1 MRVRTLIAGG
11 FLICSLQAQTELEVV
26 AAQVQADAAR
36 EELRLGL
43 DTRIRAAERLR
54 VVNPTLAKSILD
66 SGLPLLSKPIG
77 ANYLAYRFMVSYAF
91 VDLDAAER
99 AGRSIADKASVYNAL
114 IERSVEVKDFARASR
129 MVASAERD
137 GQYALGV
144 VTLALGK
151 MKGDSPVEAAKLIL
165 RRVAAFPTAR
175 ATEREVRTLLNNL
188 AVFPEIDTQTARE
201 ALDKIF
207 EVIDRPEFR
216 NNDSGEEWTATYIV
230 RGKEI
235 QTGTTYET
243 VLLPSA
249 AYLAVFDP
257 EAFAAREARL
267 PEWRSNLQGLRPA
280 DLPGIVRAHF
290 VVRQKNINS
299 QMATDAKPAVELS
312 DYSKMKY
319 QDALAAARKLDPLH
333 RCWVLQNLAKR
344 PDLTV
349 EQRRETFEEIWTVA
363 RELPLWERFTS
374 MRHTFWEAVE
384 SKMDGIFGPA
394 VLAWI
399 ETLDV
404 AAKSNETMLLR
415 ANENG
420 EFHDAYSRLAEL
432 LEERDYNLPQPHPSI
447 MARRDLRS
455 LDHAAHYGTDFSLS
469 SLDGKRFQLS
479 DLKGKVVMIDFWAT
493 WCPPCRDALPTIEK
507 IQQQWRDR
515 GLVVLGISDEAS
527 HVIQSFLTKNP
538 ISYPTLL
545 DPDRR
550 VHNLFGQDGNGQ
562 GIPLTVVFDRDGNFL
577 GRVPYPHNEE
587 NFLAVLKKAGL
598 R

>member
-1 MRVRTLIAGG
+1 
-11 FLICSLQAQTELEVV
+11 
-26 AAQVQADAAR
+26 
-36 EELRLGL
+36 
-43 DTRIRAAERLR
+43 
-54 VVNPTLAKSILD
+54 
-66 SGLPLLSKPIG
+66 
-77 ANYLAYRFMVSYAF
+77 
-91 VDLDAAER
+91 
-99 AGRSIADKASVYNAL
+99 
-114 IERSVEVKDFARASR
+114 
-129 MVASAERD
+129 
-137 GQYALGV
+137 
-144 VTLALGK
+144 

-175 ATEREVRTLLNNL
+175 ATDREVRTLLNNL

-201 ALDKIF
+201 ALHKIF

-319 QDALAAARKLDPLH
+319 QDALAAARKLDPSH

-415 ANENG
+415 AHENG
-420 EFHDAYSRLAEL
+420 EFHDAYNRLAEL

-493 WCPPCRDALPTIEK
+493 WCPPCRDALPAIEK